1 MTAKLPTLLPEPMQM
16 SVRAALKLNAW
27 AGVAVVA
34 AFVSRLLLR
43 DSMAVDG
50 ALRVAAAW
58 LPLLPGLLYLRALWR
73 WMQGLD
79 EMQRRLQV
87 EAVCFA
93 TLSMLFVALS
103 VDLLQ
108 VAGFLRSLHFGW
120 EGYFAFTFFL
130 YSLGLARANRRYQ

>member
-1 MTAKLPTLLPEPMQM
+1 M
-16 SVRAALKLNAW
+16 
-27 AGVAVVA
+27 
-34 AFVSRLLLR
+34 
-43 DSMAVDG
+43 
-50 ALRVAAAW
+50 
-58 LPLLPGLLYLRALWR
+58 PGLLYLRALWR